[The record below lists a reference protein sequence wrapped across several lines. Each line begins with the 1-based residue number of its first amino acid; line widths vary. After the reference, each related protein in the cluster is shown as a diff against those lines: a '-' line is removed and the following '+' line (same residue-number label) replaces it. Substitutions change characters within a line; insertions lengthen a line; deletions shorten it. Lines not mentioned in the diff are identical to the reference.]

1 MSERVYTAAW
11 QELFQQADAE
21 ARMSPASTGSRAG
34 VGSEAKD
41 LQHSGDPWTRA
52 AGAAEDLRLS
62 VTTAKSRLTG
72 THDGIAAAGVGLGS
86 LGVLKTVLAS
96 WEARLGAVGSECGDL
111 APRLRLVAK
120 DQGEQEIK
128 VKASFEG
135 RDRPT
140 GDEPGK

>member
-1 MSERVYTAAW
+1 MSERMYTAAW
-11 QELFQQADAE
+11 QELFQQADAG
-21 ARMSPASTGSRAG
+21 ARTSPASAGSGADG
-34 VGSEAKD
+34 GGGGKD
-41 LQHSGDPWTRA
+41 LQHSGRPWTRA

-62 VTTAKSRLTG
+62 VTTARSRLTG
-72 THDGIAAAGVGLGS
+72 AHDGIAAAGAGLGS
-86 LGVLKTVLAS
+86 LGVLRTVLAS

-111 APRLRLVAK
+111 APKLRLVAK

-128 VKASFEG
+128 VKTSFEG

>member
-1 MSERVYTAAW
+1 MNERMYTAAW
-11 QELFQQADAE
+11 QELFQQADAG
-21 ARMSPASTGSRAG
+21 ARMSPASAGSGADG
-34 VGSEAKD
+34 GGGKD
-41 LQHSGDPWTRA
+41 LQHSGGPWTGA

-62 VTTAKSRLTG
+62 VTTARSRLTG
-72 THDGIAAAGVGLGS
+72 AHDGIAAAGGGLGS

-111 APRLRLVAK
+111 APKLRLVAK

-135 RDRPT
+135 RDRST